1 MQEKVSTVIPS
12 KISKKQLLVNLIVLS
27 VPLTY
32 IIGSL
37 ALNLNIALLIIVCS
51 FLFFKDLLK
60 LRFSSIDK
68 IVIIFFSFAL
78 FTGFF
83 NTIENYYFNN
93 IGEHGDFIILLKTVG
108 YLRHLAL
115 YLILKFLIENNY
127 LKFNLFFIS
136 ASAFCGFVALDII
149 YQFFFGFD
157 IFGLESPGSRNSG
170 FRQLSGPFGDE
181 LIAGSFIQR
190 FSLFL
195 LFFFPLFFKIEKKFL
210 SISVFLFLFSLI
222 LFSLIVTGNRMPFV
236 LFLISIFLIM
246 ITEKKLIKYFPLL
259 AFLGGVIFFTLFY
272 NNKTIKINFKDF
284 FKQTTVIAQTINP
297 VNFFDGKEFD
307 RNPGGKKLP
316 DYFDEWETFYDTWRM
331 NKFIGGGVRSFRIN
345 CPQRKNI
352 HIEERATCSTHPHN
366 YYLEILTELG
376 VIGLIIFSIIV
387 LKICWNYFL
396 IKISNKDSAD
406 SKILIPFFMLF
417 FVEIFPL
424 RGSGSFFNSTNAT
437 CIFIFLAITVALI
450 NKINNKKT

>member
-181 LIAGSFIQR
+181 LIAGSYLQR
-190 FSLFL
+190 FSLFA
-195 LFFFPLFFKIEKKFL
+195 LFLFPLFFNNKNKIYLYLLLFL
-210 SISVFLFLFSLI
+210 SFILI
-222 LFSLIVTGNRMPFV
+222 IVGLIIAGNRMPLILFIILITGVLSLNKSMRKFLLSFLLLSAIALTTLWNLNSNVKPHFSGFV
-236 LFLISIFLIM
+236 ERVEEIIEFTSAVIIKDKKIKYEGNISI
-246 ITEKKLIKYFPLL
+246 
-259 AFLGGVIFFTLFY
+259 
-272 NNKTIKINFKDF
+272 
-284 FKQTTVIAQTINP
+284 
-297 VNFFDGKEFD
+297 
-307 RNPGGKKLP
+307 
-316 DYFDEWETFYDTWRM
+316 
-331 NKFIGGGVRSFRIN
+331 
-345 CPQRKNI
+345 NI
-352 HIEERATCSTHPHN
+352 LS
-366 YYLEILTELG
+366 
-376 VIGLIIFSIIV
+376 
-387 LKICWNYFL
+387 
-396 IKISNKDSAD
+396 
-406 SKILIPFFMLF
+406 M
-417 FVEIFPL
+417 
-424 RGSGSFFNSTNAT
+424 
-437 CIFIFLAITVALI
+437 
-450 NKINNKKT
+450 